1 MANRIQL
8 LEETTANR
16 IAAGEVI
23 ERPASVVKE
32 LVENALDAGAK
43 KLRVEIQRG
52 GKSLIRVSDDG
63 FGMSYDDALLCLE
76 RHATSKLRCA
86 EDLDTIGSFGFRGEA
101 LPSIASV
108 SKFRL
113 TTREPESVEGTEIV
127 IDGGR
132 ILEVKK
138 AGCPIGTTVEVRSL
152 FFHTPGRRKFLRA
165 DETEWA
171 QIEHYLRQVA
181 LSQPGLDLAWKKD
194 GLAERQLPSCGD
206 AAARVAALLGRE
218 WMQSVLEIGTEDNGL
233 RLTGWIGKPGVSRG
247 SRQEQIL
254 FVNGR
259 PVSHAGLNY
268 ALAEGYNQSLMKGR
282 FPVALLFLTLPSGTV
297 DVNVHPSKR
306 EVRFRQ
312 DGEVRAFVAESVAAR
327 LRAFAQDER
336 RKVLPPASEPKAVER
351 AVTDETP
358 REIRSLSASSG
369 PLVLPQKETERP
381 LFGEPEAP
389 GVPQVTA
396 AAQVSEADMDN
407 HDLRI
412 IGPLMDDYILAQ
424 NEGGLVLVDHRAA
437 YERIL
442 FERLLHQALR
452 EEAPSQRLLLP
463 VTLEVT
469 PLQAGFLRR
478 QLEVLEKLGL
488 GVSDMGGNSFLIDA
502 MPAAVQTQDVEGFF
516 LDLLEELR
524 EEAGSAR
531 RTSRLDEEAV
541 ARQVSLQASRRRGRL
556 NEKEVGRLLA
566 DLHACDLPYTSPG
579 GRPTMIMLSKED
591 LARKFGR
598 L

>member
-43 KLRVEIQRG
+43 RLRVEIQRG
-52 GKSLIRVSDDG
+52 GKSLIRISDDG
-63 FGMSYDDALLCLE
+63 SGMGYDDALLSLE
-76 RHATSKLRCA
+76 RHATSKLRRA
-86 EDLDTIGSFGFRGEA
+86 EDLEAIGSYGFRGEA

-108 SKFRL
+108 CKFRL
-113 TTREPESVEGTEIV
+113 TTREPGSVEGTEIAV
-127 IDGGR
+127 DGGR
-132 ILEVKK
+132 IQEVRK
-138 AGCPIGTTVEVRSL
+138 AGCPVGTTVEVRSL
-152 FFHTPGRRKFLRA
+152 FFHTPGRRKFLKA

-171 QIEHYLRQVA
+171 HIEHYLRLVA
-181 LSQPGLDLAWKKD
+181 LSHPELDLAWKKD
-194 GLAERQLPSCGD
+194 GLPEKQLPPCQDGAAR
-206 AAARVAALLGRE
+206 AAAVLGRE
-218 WMQSVLEIGTEDNGL
+218 WAQSVLEVDAEKNGMRL
-233 RLTGWIGKPGVSRG
+233 RGWIGKPGVSRG
-247 SRQEQIL
+247 TRQEQLL

-259 PVSHAGLNY
+259 PVAHAGLNY
-268 ALAEGYNQSLMKGR
+268 ALAEGYSQSLVKGR
-282 FPVALLFLTLPSGTV
+282 FPVALLFLTVPAGAV
-297 DVNVHPSKR
+297 DVNVHPAKR

-312 DGEVRAFVAESVAAR
+312 DAEVKAFVAETVANR
-327 LRAFAQDER
+327 LRALAREQREKAFPAQAEKPAEPPR
-336 RKVLPPASEPKAVER
+336 GPGAALEEAASLPA
-351 AVTDETP
+351 
-358 REIRSLSASSG
+358 
-369 PLVLPQKETERP
+369 VLPQKETERP
-381 LFGEPEAP
+381 LFSEPETPRVRPA
-389 GVPQVTA
+389 VPAETRQ
-396 AAQVSEADMDN
+396 EEN

-412 IGPLMDDYILAQ
+412 IGPLMDDYVLAQ

-488 GVSDMGGNSFLIDA
+488 GVSDLGGNSFLVDA

-516 LDLLEELR
+516 LDLLEELQ

-531 RTSRLDEEAV
+531 RASRLDEEAV

-556 NEKEVGRLLA
+556 GEKEVGQLLA
-566 DLHACDLPYTSPG
+566 DLHACDLPYTSPD
-579 GRPTMIMLSKED
+579 GRPTMILLSKEE